1 MMNVR
6 PPREPLEFA
15 KHRQNVLTTEEPPV
29 EIVPQALEFAAFT
42 RKSRFLAHGAIF
54 RFHFFN
60 HLPFFCLKIGHF
72 EHFFKSKDLSLK
84 SSLIIKSKS
93 EIKCNSEIKSQV

>member
-42 RKSRFLAHGAIF
+42 RKYRFLARGVSLDFTFLIIF
-54 RFHFFN
+54 
-60 HLPFFCLKIGHF
+60 PFLSQNWALGLSLKSNVIL
-72 EHFFKSKDLSLK
+72 KSSHKSEIKSFSLK
-84 SSLIIKSKS
+84 SSL
-93 EIKCNSEIKSQV
+93 V